1 MDDDIIAQGIG
12 KKRQG
17 KVEVYVILCRTA
29 PPVGFVQFYGYP
41 LVCKWPFVQGAHCSG
56 YLSSAERERL
66 FGSLPQ
72 SCQFWLF
79 YGAIQVVLKQA
90 FAILFPNS
98 GEHLV
103 KS

>member
-66 FGSLPQ
+66 FGPLPQ
-72 SCQFWLF
+72 CGDLLRLTKI
-79 YGAIQVVLKQA
+79 AVKVVLYETMPLLA
-90 FAILFPNS
+90 LAS
-98 GEHLV
+98 A
-103 KS
+103 